1 MEYCPRQDMLAL
13 IKNCK
18 NGDGK
23 ISEEIIWKMFTH
35 LIIALNECHTR
46 KEGKI
51 LHWDIKP
58 SNVFFD
64 EN

>member
-1 MEYCPRQDMLAL
+1 MMEYCPRQDMLAL

-51 LHWDIKP
+51 LH
-58 SNVFFD
+58 
-64 EN
+64 